1 MNGVLAALTNAGL
14 RFTGYPSAQDLEG
27 VEAVFVKALTAQT
40 GDLRGY
46 RTTLLTDL
54 DLGTRPAR
62 AVGNAVVASVLGDPM
77 IYVSA
82 GWGFHQGPMGGG
94 VVAVILRL
102 GDTQSN

>member
-1 MNGVLAALTNAGL
+1 MLPVLRRQL
-14 RFTGYPSAQDLEG
+14 
-27 VEAVFVKALTAQT
+27 VKAVTTRDIDQLHAEIGRHAPIQANRVHT

-102 GDTQSN
+102 GDTQRN